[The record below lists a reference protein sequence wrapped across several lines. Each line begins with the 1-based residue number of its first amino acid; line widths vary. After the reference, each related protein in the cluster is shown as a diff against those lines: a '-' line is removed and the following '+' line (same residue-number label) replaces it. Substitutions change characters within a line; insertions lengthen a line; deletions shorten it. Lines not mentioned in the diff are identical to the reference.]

1 MAILQNPANHSQFI
15 REYLELILQTPITEM
30 KTMYTKIL
38 YDYMRVEGF
47 DYVMRHQTFKAITIK
62 KAYELKREC
71 SDFIELE
78 NSLNGYV
85 FEIENSLNC
94 YLLAFG
100 APLEEVEVELE
111 ESEESE
117 LEESEESE
125 LEESEESDIEL

>member
-1 MAILQNPANHSQFI
+1 MAILQNPTNHSEFI
-15 REYLELILQTPITEM
+15 REYLTLILLTPTSEM
-30 KTMYTKIL
+30 KAMYTKTL

-100 APLEEVEVELE
+100 APLEEEVEVELE
-111 ESEESE
+111 LE
-117 LEESEESE
+117 LE
-125 LEESEESDIEL
+125 LEDDEESDEYEL